1 MNKGFTLVEMLV
13 ALVISGLLI
22 SGVYSAFE
30 TQQKNYLVQEQVVE
44 MQQNIR
50 AGLEIIAHDLRLA
63 GYDSSE
69 DDIAGATITNAE
81 IDAIT
86 FSADLDDDGSTSSN
100 GENFGYDR
108 YDSAT
113 LGVDVLGRSTS
124 SAAISVTEPTTGH
137 FEVSGHDPFVLNVD
151 GLEFYYQLE
160 DGSQTTSPTDPADI
174 RSIQVSLL
182 VRTTHSGRNYMNSDT
197 YTTPSGDVWGPYN
210 DNYRRIFHT
219 MTVQC
224 RNMGL

>member
-13 ALVISGLLI
+13 VLVISGLLI

-86 FSADLDDDGSTSSN
+86 FSADLDDDGSTSSD

-108 YDSAT
+108 YDSGT

-124 SAAISVTEPTTGH
+124 AAAITMTEPTAGH
-137 FEVSGHDPFVLNVD
+137 FEVSGHSPFVLNVD
-151 GLEFYYQLE
+151 GLEFYYQLA
-160 DGSQTTSPTDPADI
+160 DGTQTTSPTDPADI
-174 RSIQVSLL
+174 RSIQVTIL
-182 VRTTHSGRNYMNSDT
+182 VHTTRPARNYTNSDT
-197 YTTPSGDVWGPYN
+197 YTTASGAVWGPYN
-210 DNYRRIFHT
+210 DSFRRLLHT